1 MAAAAAVKSGRLQTV
16 YWARGTL
23 RSTVE
28 KMAVSSSTL
37 RARPALVERAAV
49 ALLALLVLLLCGLI
63 GCGRRVVP
71 VATSADPETI
81 PGLIDVGLEGFTAEH
96 HALGARIGEVLADE
110 KLVDDPLDGVD
121 EPEELLV
128 VRVDP
133 SQEDAVLEELRRRPD
148 VHFAEPVVRVEALW
162 VPDDPQ
168 FAQQWHLKAAGAP
181 SAWDS
186 ARGAGVTVAIIDT
199 GIAPVDDLDPAR
211 LLGGHNFLTGG
222 DAAADDHGHGTH
234 VAGTVAQT
242 TDNGVGVAGMA
253 PLARLMPLKVL
264 GADGSGTS
272 VGIADAIRWAADHG
286 ARVLNL
292 SLGGGARSAAMAHAV
307 AYARSRGCVVV
318 CAAGNGG
325 GRGVSYPAAY
335 PGAVAVS
342 AVGPHGRLAPY
353 SSYGPEVRIA
363 APGGDK
369 SQGEE
374 AGVLQQ
380 TIDPSSGAG
389 VYRWFQ
395 GTSMA
400 APHVSGAAALLE
412 AAGVTDPGAVERLLA
427 SSARKPGA
435 YGGAEIAADSDRYG
449 AGLLDVAGALRAAT
463 VVWTFWRVALAALG
477 AAVALGHARRLG
489 QIRRTPAGLWPA
501 LLLGAG
507 AYTVLAPLGVAR
519 VGLSALALPPAGM
532 AQHFVGLAGTGVA
545 ASAIAFLGWSAVLPL
560 IVALVA
566 RGLPP
571 LRGIAAGLAFGWAGV
586 LIHAALVRSIYLPV
600 LPSWL
605 APVWLL
611 IGAFVAWWVGRA
623 VIVPERL
630 R

>member
-1 MAAAAAVKSGRLQTV
+1 MAAGST
-16 YWARGTL
+16 TL
-23 RSTVE
+23 H
-28 KMAVSSSTL
+28 
-37 RARPALVERAAV
+37 ARPALHDRAVV
-49 ALLALLVLLLCGLI
+49 ALLAVLVVLLIGLT

-71 VATSADPETI
+71 IGEQTETDAI

-96 HALGARIGEVLADE
+96 HALAAQLGEVLEDE
-110 KLVDDPLDGVD
+110 KLTDDPFDDVND
-121 EPEELLV
+121 PEELLV
-128 VRVDP
+128 LRVDP
-133 SQEDAVLEELRRRPD
+133 TREAAILDELRHRSD
-148 VHFAEPVVRVEALW
+148 VHFAEPVVRVQALW

-222 DAAADDHGHGTH
+222 DDADDDHGHGTH

-318 CAAGNGG
+318 CAAGNSGR
-325 GRGVSYPAAY
+325 RGVSYPAAY
-335 PGAVAVS
+335 PGAIAVS
-342 AVGPHGRLAPY
+342 AVGPKGRLAPY

-374 AGVLQQ
+374 AGVLQE
-380 TIDPSSGAG
+380 TIDPASGAG

-395 GTSMA
+395 GSSMDA
-400 APHVSGAAALLE
+400 TPVSGAAAL
-412 AAGVTDPGAVERLLA
+412 
-427 SSARKPGA
+427 
-435 YGGAEIAADSDRYG
+435 
-449 AGLLDVAGALRAAT
+449 
-463 VVWTFWRVALAALG
+463 
-477 AAVALGHARRLG
+477 
-489 QIRRTPAGLWPA
+489 
-501 LLLGAG
+501 
-507 AYTVLAPLGVAR
+507 
-519 VGLSALALPPAGM
+519 
-532 AQHFVGLAGTGVA
+532 
-545 ASAIAFLGWSAVLPL
+545 
-560 IVALVA
+560 
-566 RGLPP
+566 
-571 LRGIAAGLAFGWAGV
+571 
-586 LIHAALVRSIYLPV
+586 
-600 LPSWL
+600 
-605 APVWLL
+605 
-611 IGAFVAWWVGRA
+611 
-623 VIVPERL
+623 
-630 R
+630 

>member
-1 MAAAAAVKSGRLQTV
+1 MSVGLT
-16 YWARGTL
+16 TL
-23 RSTVE
+23 S
-28 KMAVSSSTL
+28 
-37 RARPALVERAAV
+37 ARPALLERAAI
-49 ALLALLVLLLCGLI
+49 ALLALLVLLLCGLT

-71 VATSADPETI
+71 VADLAEPDI
-81 PGLIDVGLEGFTAEH
+81 IAGLIDVGLEGYTAEH
-96 HALGARIGEVLADE
+96 RALGARLGEVLEDE
-110 KLVDDPLDGVD
+110 KLVDDPFDGVD

-128 VRVDP
+128 LRVDP
-133 SQEDAVLEELRRRPD
+133 SREAAVLEELRQRPD

-186 ARGAGVTVAIIDT
+186 TRGAGVTVAIIDT

-211 LLGGHNFLTGG
+211 LLTGHNFFSGG
-222 DAAADDHGHGTH
+222 DDAVDDHGHGTH
-234 VAGTVAQT
+234 VAGTVAQS

-272 VGIADAIRWAADHG
+272 VAIADAIRWAADHG

-292 SLGGGARSAAMAHAV
+292 SLGGAARSAAMAHAV
-307 AYARSRGCVVV
+307 SYARSRGCVVV

-325 GRGVSYPAAY
+325 RRGVSYPAAY
-335 PGAVAVS
+335 PGALAVS
-342 AVGPHGRLAPY
+342 AVGPQGRLAPY

-374 AGVLQQ
+374 AGVLQE

-412 AAGVTDPGAVERLLA
+412 SVGVTNPAAVERLLA
-427 SSARKPGA
+427 ASARAPGA
-435 YGGAEIAADSDRYG
+435 YGGAEIAADERYG
-449 AGLLDVAGALRAAT
+449 AGLLDVAAALRRAT
-463 VVWTFWRVALAALG
+463 VFWTFWRVLLAAGGAALALA
-477 AAVALGHARRLG
+477 HARRLG
-489 QIRRTPAGLWPA
+489 QIRKTPDGLWPA
-501 LLLGAG
+501 LLVGAG
-507 AYTVLAPLGVAR
+507 AYAVLAPLGVAR
-519 VGLSALALPPAGM
+519 VGLGALALPPAGI
-532 AQHFVGLAGTGVA
+532 AQHFVGLAGTSIS
-545 ASAIAFLGWSAVLPL
+545 ASAIAYVGWSALLPL
-560 IVALVA
+560 AIALVA
-566 RGLPP
+566 RAVRP
-571 LRGIAAGLAFGWAGV
+571 LRGVAAGLAFGWAG
-586 LIHAALVRSIYLPV
+586 LLLHAGLVRSAYLPV

-605 APVWLL
+605 VPVWLL
-611 IGAFVAWWVGRA
+611 AGAVVAWWIGRA

>member
-1 MAAAAAVKSGRLQTV
+1 
-16 YWARGTL
+16 
-23 RSTVE
+23 
-28 KMAVSSSTL
+28 MAVVPTTL
-37 RARPALVERAAV
+37 QARPALLERAVV
-49 ALLALLVLLLCGLI
+49 ALLALLVLLLCGLT
-63 GCGRRVVP
+63 GCGRRIVP
-71 VATSADPETI
+71 IAEQGEPDAI

-96 HALGARIGEVLADE
+96 RALGASLGEVLEDE
-110 KLVDDPLDGVD
+110 KLTDDPLDDVD
-121 EPEELLV
+121 DPEELLV
-128 VRVDP
+128 LRVDP
-133 SQEDAVLEELRRRPD
+133 AREAAILDELRRRPD
-148 VHFAEPVVRVEALW
+148 VHFAEPVVRVQALW

-181 SAWDS
+181 AAWDS
-186 ARGAGVTVAIIDT
+186 TRGAGVTVAIIDT

-211 LLGGHNFLTGG
+211 LLRGHNFLTGG
-222 DAAADDHGHGTH
+222 DDAADDHGHGTH

-253 PLARLMPLKVL
+253 PLARLLPLKVL

-292 SLGGGARSAAMAHAV
+292 SLGGGSRSAAMAHAV

-325 GRGVSYPAAY
+325 RRGVSYPAAY
-335 PGAVAVS
+335 PGAIAVS
-342 AVGPHGRLAPY
+342 AVGPQGRLAPY

-374 AGVLQQ
+374 AGVLQE
-380 TIDPSSGAG
+380 TIDPSSGKG

-412 AAGVTDPGAVERLLA
+412 SAGVTNPGAVERLLIGA
-427 SSARKPGA
+427 ARAPGA
-435 YGGAEIAADSDRYG
+435 YGGVEVAADKDQYG
-449 AGLLDVAGALRAAT
+449 AGLLDVAAALRTAT
-463 VVWTFWRVALAALG
+463 VWWTLWRVALAVLG
-477 AAVALGHARRLG
+477 ATIALAHARRLG
-489 QIRRTPAGLWPA
+489 QIRKSPAGLWPA
-501 LLLGAG
+501 LLVGAG
-507 AYTVLAPLGVAR
+507 AYTLLVPLGAAR
-519 VGLSALALPPAGM
+519 FGLTVLTLPPAGI
-532 AQHFVGLAGTGVA
+532 AQHFMGLSGLTAAAVA
-545 ASAIAFLGWSAVLPL
+545 YFGWSAMPPL
-560 IVALVA
+560 LVALAARNVA
-566 RGLPP
+566 P
-571 LRGIAAGLAFGWAGV
+571 LRGIAAGLAFGWAGA
-586 LIHAALVRSIYLPV
+586 LLHAAAVRSVYLPF

-605 APVWLL
+605 VFAWLL
-611 IGAFVAWWVGRA
+611 TGAFVAWWAGRA
-623 VIVPERL
+623 VIVPERP

>member
-1 MAAAAAVKSGRLQTV
+1 MRVGLT
-16 YWARGTL
+16 TL
-23 RSTVE
+23 P
-28 KMAVSSSTL
+28 
-37 RARPALVERAAV
+37 ARPALVERVVV
-49 ALLALLVLLLCGLI
+49 ALLALLVLLLFGLT

-71 VATSADPETI
+71 ISEQAESDAI
-81 PGLIDVGLEGFTAEH
+81 PGLIDIGLEGFTAEH
-96 HALGARIGEVLADE
+96 HALGAQLGEIVEDE
-110 KLVDDPLDGVD
+110 QLTDDPFDDVDD
-121 EPEELLV
+121 PEELLV

-133 SQEDAVLEELRRRPD
+133 AREAAILGELRRRPD

-181 SAWDS
+181 AAWDS

-211 LLGGHNFLTGG
+211 LLRGHNFLTGS
-222 DAAADDHGHGTH
+222 DDAADDHGHGTH

-272 VGIADAIRWAADHG
+272 VAIADAIRWAADHG

-292 SLGGGARSAAMAHAV
+292 SLGGGSRSAAMAHAV
-307 AYARSRGCVVV
+307 AYARARGCVVV

-325 GRGVSYPAAY
+325 RRGVSYPAAY
-335 PGAVAVS
+335 RGALAVS
-342 AVGPHGRLAPY
+342 AVGPQGRLAPY

-374 AGVLQQ
+374 AGVLQE
-380 TIDPSSGAG
+380 TIDPSTGEG

-400 APHVSGAAALLE
+400 APHVSGAAALLQS
-412 AAGVTDPGAVERLLA
+412 AGVTNPGAVERLLA
-427 SSARKPGA
+427 RTARSPGA
-435 YGGAEIAADSDRYG
+435 YGGDEIAADRDRYG
-449 AGLLDVAGALRAAT
+449 AGLLDVASALRTAT
-463 VVWTFWRVALAALG
+463 VWWTLWRIALAVFG
-477 AAVALGHARRLG
+477 AAFALTHARRLG
-489 QIRRTPAGLWPA
+489 QIRATPPGLWPA
-501 LLLGAG
+501 LLVGAG
-507 AYTVLAPLGVAR
+507 AYAVLVPLGAAR
-519 VGLSALALPPAGM
+519 LGLGFLALPPAGM
-532 AQHFVGLAGTGVA
+532 AQHFFGLPGTGFGP
-545 ASAIAFLGWSAVLPL
+545 SAIAYLGWSAALPFAL
-560 IVALVA
+560 ALVA
-566 RGLPP
+566 RSAPS
-571 LRGIAAGLAFGWAGV
+571 LRGIAAGLGFGWAGV
-586 LIHAALVRSIYLPV
+586 LLHTALARSIYLPV

-605 APVWLL
+605 VVAWLL
-611 IGAFVAWWVGRA
+611 AGAFVAWWAGRA